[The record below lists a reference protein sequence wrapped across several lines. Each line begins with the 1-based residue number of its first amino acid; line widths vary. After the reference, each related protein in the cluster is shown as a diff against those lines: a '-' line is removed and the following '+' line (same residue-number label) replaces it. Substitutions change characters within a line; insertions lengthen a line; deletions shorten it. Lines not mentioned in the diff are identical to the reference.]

1 MIVKYIKRAIIFIA
15 IFAIALIALFA
26 NLRDINEILQA
37 VIIGSIMGIVL
48 LLSSIIIFPLRKKH
62 KVKNSKAKN
71 SKVKNRRDNVNLLDS
86 NNHKDRNNNTN
97 KRDYR
102 DTEIIPRITEKDI
115 ENSK

>member
-15 IFAIALIALFA
+15 IYAIALIALFA
-26 NLRDINEILQA
+26 NLRDVNEILQA

-62 KVKNSKAKN
+62 KVKN